1 MSVAY
6 NKEISNLE
14 FSLELGEKNSSD
26 IEKRIQELINTKNYI
41 LEMKQNNTLSLSIL
55 NKKKLQENIDIKFLP
70 FLPKEVNSLIRSK
83 MNIFKY
89 DELGEMY
96 KNMIMDYIVL
106 EQYKMGLKHLEEN
119 IGYTILEEKENSNFT
134 FKRNRRTSFWD
145 GFEDINLICENGKWN
160 YEILIGVEITDEIR
174 REMVNF
180 VIGGGFNSRY
190 DDNKLS
196 KILQY
201 YMVNGD
207 IEYEDKKKIQRDFE
221 LWNYINMNT
230 YLKKNI
236 DSIIQYSIEVEIN
249 IYEKLN
255 IINSRIKNCMN
266 KENETKYWNM
276 LFNKHDNWNDIY
288 YKISSYNE
296 DHIWNGFEENK
307 EDDKVRTYSKN
318 FTEKKK
324 IPIVNKNGK
333 LFNKT
338 NYAIMGYDI
347 AKYFQYEILT
357 MRYSYYDTDEDGIR
371 DVAELF
377 DRWGNLDSW
386 FKKCNLTEN
395 YETELFKKYYIT
407 NNGNFKEYMKYINV
421 SNDSILDWE
430 EVDNYVDNYDYD
442 LSCIDT
448 LITNYNDCCNMKM
461 IDRYVRHPTE
471 NYEEI
476 KNNVYQLIQN
486 RTD

>member
-96 KNMIMDYIVL
+96 KNMIMDYLVL
-106 EQYKMGLKHLEEN
+106 EQYRVGLKHLGEN
-119 IGYTILEEKENSNFT
+119 IGDAILEEKENSNFT
-134 FKRNRRTSFWD
+134 FKTNMRTSFWNK
-145 GFEDINLICENGKWN
+145 FEDINLICENGKWN
-160 YEILIGVEITDEIR
+160 YEILIGSEITDEIKR
-174 REMVNF
+174 AMVNF
-180 VIGGGFNSRY
+180 ILDGFSGRY
-190 DDNKLS
+190 DDDKLS
-196 KILQY
+196 KILNYYRMNEDIQY
-201 YMVNGD
+201 GD
-207 IEYEDKKKIQRDFE
+207 KQKIQRDFE

-288 YKISSYNE
+288 YKINSYNE
-296 DHIWNGFEENK
+296 NHIWNGFEENK
-307 EDDKVRTYSKN
+307 EDDKVRTYCKN

-333 LFNKT
+333 LYNKT

-347 AKYFQYEILT
+347 TKYFQYEILT

-430 EVDNYVDNYDYD
+430 EVDNYVDKYDND
-442 LSCIDT
+442 LSCIGR
-448 LITNYNDCCNMKM
+448 ITNYNDCFNMKI
-461 IDRYVRHPTE
+461 IDSYVRHPTE

-476 KNNVYQLIQN
+476 KNNVYKLIQN